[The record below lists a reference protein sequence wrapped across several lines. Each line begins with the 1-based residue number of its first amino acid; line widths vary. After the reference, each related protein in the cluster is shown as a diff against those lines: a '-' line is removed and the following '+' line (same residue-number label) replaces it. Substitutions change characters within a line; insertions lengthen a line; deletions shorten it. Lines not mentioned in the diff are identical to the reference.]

1 MMIERMKERIPLVRP
16 LLVPFVAYVAILL
29 LSSNWLNS
37 HPETPWKSAAIALLP
52 MIPGIFIAQRV
63 VRAILQLDEM
73 QRRILLEAAAISFVG
88 TFFLVLSIGLLAQ
101 VDVPQLNGTY
111 IGLFM
116 MVLAFLGKLWS
127 SRRYQ

>member
-1 MMIERMKERIPLVRP
+1 
-16 LLVPFVAYVAILL
+16 
-29 LSSNWLNS
+29 
-37 HPETPWKSAAIALLP
+37 
-52 MIPGIFIAQRV
+52 
-63 VRAILQLDEM
+63 M

>member
-1 MMIERMKERIPLVRP
+1 MIERMRERIPLVRP
-16 LLVPFVAYVAILL
+16 LLLPFVVYVGILFF
-29 LSSNWLNS
+29 STDWLNA
-37 HPETPWKSAAIALLP
+37 HTETPWKSALIALLP
-52 MIPGIFIAQRV
+52 MIPGIIIAQRTV
-63 VRAILQLDEM
+63 HAVLQLDEM

-101 VDVPQLNGTY
+101 ADVPQPNGAY